1 VTPIL
6 ELRDVS
12 AAYGR
17 IEVLHGV
24 DLAVGAGEV
33 LALLGP
39 NGAGKTTTVRV
50 IGGLLRPTGGRVL
63 VAGHDVTGASPDG
76 LARAG
81 VCVVPEGRGVFPRL
95 TVEEHLRL
103 AAPRRKDVP
112 RVLEVAF
119 GHFPRL
125 AERRRQPAGTL
136 SGGEQQM
143 LALARAVAQDPPL
156 LVVDELSMGLAPLIV
171 EHLYEHV
178 AALAA
183 SGVSI
188 VVVEQFAHDVLGVAH
203 HAVVV
208 QHGRIIRADTPAAI
222 ADDLADLY
230 LATAPHGG
238 AP

>member
-1 VTPIL
+1 MSPIL
-6 ELRDVS
+6 ELCDVS
-12 AAYGR
+12 AAYGQ
-17 IEVLHGV
+17 IEVLHGI
-24 DLAVGAGEV
+24 DLRVGAGEV

-39 NGAGKTTTVRV
+39 NGAGKTTAVRV
-50 IGGLLRPTGGRVL
+50 VGGLLRPTGGQVL
-63 VAGHDVTGASPDG
+63 VAGHDVTGAAPDG

-103 AAPRRKDVP
+103 AAPRRRDIP
-112 RVLEVAF
+112 ATLQAAF
-119 GHFPRL
+119 HHFPRL
-125 AERRRQPAGTL
+125 AERRGQAAGTL

-143 LALARAVAQDPPL
+143 LALARAVAQSPPL
-156 LVVDELSMGLAPLIV
+156 LVVDELSMGLAPLV
-171 EHLYEHV
+171 VAHLYEHV

-183 SGVSI
+183 AGTSI
-188 VVVEQFAHDVLGVAH
+188 VVVEQFAHDVLGIAH
-203 HAVVV
+203 QAVVM

-230 LATAPHGG
+230 LATAPDGG